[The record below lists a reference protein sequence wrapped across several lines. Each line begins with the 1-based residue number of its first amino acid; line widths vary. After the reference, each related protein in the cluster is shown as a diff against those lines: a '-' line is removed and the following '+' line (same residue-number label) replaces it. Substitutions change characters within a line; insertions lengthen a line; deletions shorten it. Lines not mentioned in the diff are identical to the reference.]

1 MKKVGEM
8 KKGITNKASEKRIS
22 KIHWP
27 TKPIKWYEGE
37 ILGSGVLHV
46 VGAGRFRC
54 FQSGEM
60 VPDLGVVTPQELVGS
75 SGYVDVI
82 GFALGSFLS
91 QKLVDGFILWRQ
103 SEIDAHDIEQC
114 FAEIWRAT
122 FGGFV
127 AAAVFLAG
135 LVWHRI
141 NSGEGHEGL
150 LASEAR
156 DIANLRHELRPEGF
170 AYGVHLHHNRILRQ
184 LRRQFVHLSAVDFY

>member
-1 MKKVGEM
+1 MKVRFWDQAFC
-8 KKGITNKASEKRIS
+8 TLSA
-22 KIHWP
+22 
-27 TKPIKWYEGE
+27 
-37 ILGSGVLHV
+37 LVVSGVSK
-46 VGAGRFRC
+46 AAR
-54 FQSGEM
+54 
-60 VPDLGVVTPQELVGS
+60 
-75 SGYVDVI
+75 
-82 GFALGSFLS
+82 
-91 QKLVDGFILWRQ
+91 FILWRQ